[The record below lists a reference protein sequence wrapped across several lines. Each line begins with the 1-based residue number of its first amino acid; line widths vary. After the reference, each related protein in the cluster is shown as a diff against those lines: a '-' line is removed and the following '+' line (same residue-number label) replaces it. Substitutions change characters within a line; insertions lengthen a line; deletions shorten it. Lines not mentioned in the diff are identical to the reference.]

1 MHPFYSFFN
10 ADVNLLLY
18 YSSIPAANLS
28 EGRIIPSEQSSKL
41 QVKFSTK
48 KLLQNPTSQP
58 FSQPDSTAV
67 AKSNSMSWLKALDAA
82 SYWDI
87 QQQQPFPAV
96 AFSSRFSFLELTVVA
111 ILRDCVQELLQYG
124 VLSLFEEILRIYQ
137 ITNMHGTCILQQC
150 VMCIF

>member
-48 KLLQNPTSQP
+48 KPFQNPTSQP

-67 AKSNSMSWLKALDAA
+67 AKSNSMSWLKALE
-82 SYWDI
+82 YLTGI
-87 QQQQPFPAV
+87 
-96 AFSSRFSFLELTVVA
+96 FSRS
-111 ILRDCVQELLQYG
+111 
-124 VLSLFEEILRIYQ
+124 SLFQQIFVFRIDSSGY
-137 ITNMHGTCILQQC
+137 LA
-150 VMCIF
+150 